1 MIKYAYQKTFP
12 PGYFV
17 LRRNAFSLSIDV
29 LSCLDIPFK
38 VDATT
43 IEYEF
48 RRKQTNILLKIT
60 INFRNKTRS
69 KRIGIP
75 RTIELLPDPLA
86 GATEEQIAQATVL
99 TSNLSKKIF
108 PFL

>member
-1 MIKYAYQKTFP
+1 
-12 PGYFV
+12 
-17 LRRNAFSLSIDV
+17 
-29 LSCLDIPFK
+29 
-38 VDATT
+38 
-43 IEYEF
+43 
-48 RRKQTNILLKIT
+48 LKIT